1 MRLRLL
7 FLGDIVGRPGRRILA
22 SALPRWRERDGYD
35 AVVANG
41 ENAAGGFGL
50 TPGTAAEIFDAG
62 VDLITLGNHA
72 FANREIVALLE
83 NEPRVLRPANYPAGA
98 PGRGAGVF
106 TVGGGRRLGLLN
118 LLGRVFMEPLDD
130 PFAMAPRELAKL
142 RAETPYVLVDFHAEA
157 TAEKIAFGW
166 HVDGL
171 ASAVVGTHT
180 HVPTADGRI
189 LPGGTGYIT
198 DAGMCGPTEGV
209 LGVDREIVVRKF
221 LTQLPAR
228 FETAGGPA
236 AMQGVRIELDEQG
249 RTVRIERVW
258 SMDDGG

>member
-1 MRLRLL
+1 MRLL

-83 NEPRVLRPANYPAGA
+83 SEPRVLRPANYPAGA

-106 TVGGGRRLGLLN
+106 TVGGGRRLGILN

-236 AMQGVRIELDEQG
+236 AMQGVRIELDERG
-249 RTVRIERVW
+249 KTVRIERVW

>member
-83 NEPRVLRPANYPAGA
+83 SEPRVLRPANYPAGA

-106 TVGGGRRLGLLN
+106 TVGGGRRLGILN

-236 AMQGVRIELDEQG
+236 AMQGVRIELDERG
-249 RTVRIERVW
+249 KTVRIERVW